1 MMHIE
6 CVVVQIAKMEPYCE
20 YSPFERP
27 FEIVTVEQVLIARI
41 TKLIAGLF

>member
-1 MMHIE
+1 MG
-6 CVVVQIAKMEPYCE
+6 QIAKMEPYCE

-27 FEIVTVEQVLIARI
+27 FETVTVEHALIARI